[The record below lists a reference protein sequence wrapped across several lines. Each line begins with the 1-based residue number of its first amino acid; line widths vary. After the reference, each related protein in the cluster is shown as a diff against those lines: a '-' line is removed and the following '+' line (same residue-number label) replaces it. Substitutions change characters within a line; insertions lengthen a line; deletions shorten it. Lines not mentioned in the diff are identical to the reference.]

1 MDDELKPKM
10 KTTFCPY
17 CRVMLPVETYLNSDI
32 CPDCGKPFHAETYQM
47 VVGIAALVTMIF
59 TGLAAFSQDPRR
71 WEFAGFMSA
80 AIAVWA
86 LLVIVTDRLL
96 IKFTRMPRGARSWI
110 TMPVATAFF
119 LALLFLWG
127 R

>member
-1 MDDELKPKM
+1 MNDEIDPGK
-10 KTTFCPY
+10 KTTFCPH
-17 CRVMLPVETYLNSDI
+17 CRVMLPVETCLNSDI

-96 IKFTRMPRGARSWI
+96 IKFTRMSRSARSGVVL
-110 TMPVATAFF
+110 PLSTAFF
-119 LALLFLWG
+119 LLLLFLWG